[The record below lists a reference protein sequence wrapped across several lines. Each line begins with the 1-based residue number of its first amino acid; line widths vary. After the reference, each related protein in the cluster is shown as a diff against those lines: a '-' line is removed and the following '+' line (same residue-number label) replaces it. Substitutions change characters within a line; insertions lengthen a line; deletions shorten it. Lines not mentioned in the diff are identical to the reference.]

1 MIWQALLN
9 CSLFGILGIV
19 LVVVGFKIFDLILT
33 KVDLEQEV
41 AKGNVAAAILASA
54 AILGT
59 TIIVAVA
66 IH

>member
-1 MIWQALLN
+1 MIWQSLLN
-9 CSLFGILGIV
+9 CALYGLLGIA
-19 LVVVGFKIFDLILT
+19 LVVVGFKVFDLILT

-41 AKGNVAAAILASA
+41 AKGNIAAAILASA
-54 AILGT
+54 AIIGT